1 MACWLDGAGKLYMLE
16 SWLQGLLPSQKY
28 LWIKEKKNPE
38 IIFFETEKLSQV
50 YSNQVNTELGKNKK
64 TP

>member
-1 MACWLDGAGKLYMLE
+1 VLE